1 MTAEIEVRLARAGDK
16 DGVLAFCQ
24 NTFSWGDY
32 ITDAWDRWL
41 ADNDGQMLVG
51 VVDQQPVALIHIAF
65 IDDGVAWL
73 EGMRVHPN
81 FRRRGIGGAVDQAAR
96 ALARSRGSRLAR
108 LATSIRNIPA
118 QKTLAKES
126 YTCIARFNEWEAE
139 PARIDFSAPRRGA
152 RNDTDRI
159 LELWRTASRSTTR
172 ELMQDRHWRWTGL
185 SRARLLDYVHAG
197 EVRIVDGGFALLL
210 TFDEQDWSGANLHA
224 LVGDEESMFT
234 LAQAARGEVAYRG
247 YQHIEAMLIDHLP
260 VNAAL
265 ERAGYRRDSGML
277 IYEQP
282 L

>member
-1 MTAEIEVRLARAGDK
+1 MRPARVDDK

-41 ADNDGQMLVG
+41 TDNDGQMLVG

-81 FRRRGIGGAVDQAAR
+81 FRRQGIGGTIDQAAR
-96 ALARSRGSRLAR
+96 AFARLRGSRLAR

-126 YTCIARFNEWEAE
+126 YSCVARFNEWEAE
-139 PARIDFSAPRRGA
+139 PARIDFSTPRRA
-152 RNDTDRI
+152 VQNDADRI
-159 LELWRTASRSTTR
+159 LELWHIASRRTKR
-172 ELMQDRHWRWTGL
+172 ALMQDQHWRWAEL
-185 SRARLLDYVHAG
+185 SRGRLLDYIHSG
-197 EVRIVDGGFALLL
+197 EVRIVDGGVALLM
-210 TFDEQDWSGANLHA
+210 TFDEHDWSGTNLYA

-234 LAQAARGEVAYRG
+234 LAYAARGETAYRG
-247 YQHIEAMLIDHLP
+247 YQHIEAMLIDHPP
-260 VNAAL
+260 VNTAL
-265 ERAGYRRDSGML
+265 ERAGYHRDSGML